1 MGALSK
7 ELGSSVSPK
16 YICWVLLGLAG
27 QSFLT
32 GVMGAFK
39 KKLGS
44 YERSLRWKISLKNIS
59 VGFQQL
65 NQTNRNS
72 GKLKTIKTRII
83 Y

>member
-1 MGALSK
+1 MARNTCLNLK
-7 ELGSSVSPK
+7 LK
-16 YICWVLLGLAG
+16 QLYLLGYAG
-27 QSFLT
+27 FGRLKLTYRSHGSFEQRA
-32 GVMGAFK
+32 GKF
-39 KKLGS
+39 
-44 YERSLRWKISLKNIS
+44 ERSLRWKISLKNIS

>member
-1 MGALSK
+1 
-7 ELGSSVSPK
+7 
-16 YICWVLLGLAG
+16 
-27 QSFLT
+27 
-32 GVMGAFK
+32 MGAFK
-39 KKLGS
+39 KELGS